1 MPDMQFLCDV
11 VRVVKAMAQ
20 STSGLLVMV
29 AGRVTVATVMVTP
42 TVFIRCLSAV
52 LQRMVRYRGILKR
65 AHQLLLALTAVDL
78 EPSGR
83 L

>member
-1 MPDMQFLCDV
+1 MYNVYDV

-20 STSGLLVMV
+20 SMSGLLVMV
-29 AGRVTVATVMVTP
+29 AGRVTVATVMVIP
-42 TVFIRCLSAV
+42 TVFTHYLSAV
-52 LQRMVRYRGILKR
+52 LLRMDTYRGILKR